1 MTATFNPDLS
11 TPKDKVRQKLGDT
24 DTANAL
30 VQDETI
36 AAYLTGE
43 NMTPTGAAARLAREL
58 AARFARDTDFTVDG
72 QGQKDGARFAQ
83 FTALADQL
91 DIMATNEGGAFNPV
105 EGGVSAGGIYV
116 SGATSDD
123 VIDARWDLDRA
134 SNAPLGFP

>member
-1 MTATFNPDLS
+1 MTATFNPALTTD
-11 TPKDKVRQKLGDT
+11 KDKVRQKLGDT
-24 DTANAL
+24 DTAKAL

-36 AAYLTGE
+36 QVYLTTD

-91 DIMATNEGGAFNPV
+91 DVMAANEGGAYVQV
-105 EGGVSAGGIYV
+105 EGATADGGIYV

-123 VIDARWDLDRA
+123 VLDARWDLDRA
-134 SNAPLGFP
+134 ANTPFGFP